1 MKNIIALNIS
11 SFVIEE
17 KLNIYSEFFLIFD
30 KINKLIDDI
39 IKLKN
44 PIK

>member
-11 SFVIEE
+11 SFVIEG